1 MTAKKIAEPTVH
13 KDIFGRLIEEGSY
26 VAFPHSNSLYIGTVG
41 KCTAKMVRV
50 HPVVTSSYR
59 SSSGYLKYANELVTV
74 AGTDVTFYV
83 LKNSK

>member
-1 MTAKKIAEPTVH
+1 MTVKKTAEPTVH

-26 VAFPHSNSLYIGTVG
+26 VAYPANNTLYIGTVG

-50 HPVVTSSYR
+50 HPINTTGFR
-59 SSSGYLKYANELVTV
+59 SGAGHLKYARELVTV

>member
-1 MTAKKIAEPTVH
+1 MTVQKTTEPTVH
-13 KDIFGRLIEEGSY
+13 KDIFGRVIEEGSY

-50 HPVVTSSYR
+50 HPVSSAYR
-59 SSSGYLKYANELVTV
+59 SDRGYLKYARELVTV

>member
-1 MTAKKIAEPTVH
+1 MSKQSEPTVH

-26 VAFPHSNSLYIGTVG
+26 VAFPADNTLHIGTVG

-50 HPVVTSSYR
+50 HPVNTTSYR
-59 SSSGYLKYANELVTV
+59 SGAGYLKYARELVTV

>member
-1 MTAKKIAEPTVH
+1 MTAKKTAEPTVH

-50 HPVVTSSYR
+50 HPVSSAYR
-59 SSSGYLKYANELVTV
+59 SGNGYLKYARELVTV

>member
-1 MTAKKIAEPTVH
+1 MTAKKTAEPLVH

-50 HPVVTSSYR
+50 YPISHR
-59 SSSGYLKYANELVTV
+59 SSRGYLKYARELVTV

>member
-1 MTAKKIAEPTVH
+1 MTTKKTAESTTH
-13 KDIFGRLIEEGSY
+13 KDIFGRVIAEGSY

-50 HPVVTSSYR
+50 HPVSSSYR
-59 SSSGYLKYANELVTV
+59 SGRGYLKYANELVTV

-83 LKNSK
+83 LKNSAW

>member
-1 MTAKKIAEPTVH
+1 MTAKKTAEPTVL

-50 HPVVTSSYR
+50 HPVSSAYR
-59 SSSGYLKYANELVTV
+59 SGSGYLKYARELVTV